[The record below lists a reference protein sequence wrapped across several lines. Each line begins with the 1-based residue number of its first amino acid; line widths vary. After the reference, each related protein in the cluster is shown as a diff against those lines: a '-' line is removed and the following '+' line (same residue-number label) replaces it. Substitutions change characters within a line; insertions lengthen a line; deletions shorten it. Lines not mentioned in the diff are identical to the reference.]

1 MVYKFEGK
9 LIKFDTKKNLLLDV
23 VLEFFGANSLT
34 DIFKKFNNS
43 EIYSKLYQLE
53 KTKKFSDIYKNLVKT
68 MENELGTKEFYFQK
82 IPSFRVHRI
91 NSSSVLYHN
100 DIMYGHGEEV
110 VNVWIPLLNTN
121 KMNSL
126 YLSDINQS
134 IKVLKEFKNKK
145 MSLIEANKL
154 FQSVSNP
161 CLVNYGEML
170 IFNTLIIHGTEVNSS
185 NEDRISL
192 DFRILPHGSN
202 PSTKLLDDFYFNNK
216 YEVNKIKNTF
226 TACLYYLNK
235 KNPIMENC
243 SHSIQRQIMD
253 MYSSENSFNS
263 SGLEETEIHGVN
275 HYPTI
280 CHYIEEVK
288 IKNILMASLLCLPS
302 DKTLRKHILMLAKKN
317 DVILHFCLEN
327 KHSSNISAE
336 TLDSYYESILNSSMV
351 Q

>member
-9 LIKFDTKKNLLLDV
+9 IIKFDTKKNPLLDI
-23 VLEFFGANSLT
+23 VLEFFGASSLT
-34 DIFKKFNNS
+34 DIFKKFSNS

-53 KTKKFSDIYKNLVKT
+53 KTKKFSDIYKNLVT
-68 MENELGTKEFYFQK
+68 AMENELGTNEFYFQK
-82 IPSFRVHRI
+82 IPSFRIHRI
-91 NSSSVLYHN
+91 HTNSVLYHN

-110 VNVWIPLLNTN
+110 VNVWVPLLNTN

-126 YLSDINQS
+126 FLSNINLS
-134 IKVLKEFKNKK
+134 KKALKEFKNKK

-154 FQSVSNP
+154 FQSASSP

-170 IFNTLIIHGTEVNSS
+170 IFNTLIIHGTAVNSS

-192 DFRILPHGSN
+192 DFRILPHGSD
-202 PSTKLLDDFYFNNK
+202 PSTKLIDDFYLNNK
-216 YEVNKIKNTF
+216 YEEKKIKKTF

-253 MYSSENSFNS
+253 MYSRENSFNS
-263 SGLEETEIHGVN
+263 DGLEETEIHGVS
-275 HYPTI
+275 HYPSI

-302 DKTLRKHILMLAKKN
+302 DKTLRKQILMLAKKN
-317 DVILHFCLEN
+317 DVTLHFCLEN
-327 KHSSNISAE
+327 KDSSNVSIE
-336 TLDSYYESILNSSMV
+336 TLNAYYESILNSPMV